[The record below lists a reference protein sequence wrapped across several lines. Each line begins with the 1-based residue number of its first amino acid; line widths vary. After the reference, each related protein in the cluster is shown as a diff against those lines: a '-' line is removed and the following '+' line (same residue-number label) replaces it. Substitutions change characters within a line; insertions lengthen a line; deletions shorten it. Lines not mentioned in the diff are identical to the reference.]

1 MSDLLPL
8 TVENAKKNRET
19 LLALL
24 DGASAAKGAPA
35 ATGTKA
41 APVASL
47 DISGVEA
54 IDLSGLQL
62 LVAFARE
69 ATARGKDLSLSGT
82 VPECLSRAL
91 SVSGLAPLGCATAD
105 DALAAI
111 KAASK

>member
-24 DGASAAKGAPA
+24 DGTTSAKGPS
-35 ATGTKA
+35 ATNA
-41 APVASL
+41 APSATL
-47 DISGVEA
+47 DISGFEA

-69 ATARGKDLSLSGT
+69 AAARGKNLSFSGT

-91 SVSGLAPLGCATAD
+91 SVSGLAPSGCETAD
-105 DALAAI
+105 DVLIAI

>member
-1 MSDLLPL
+1 MSDLIQL
-8 TVENAKKNRET
+8 TVENAKKNREK

-24 DGASAAKGAPA
+24 DGASAAKGPSAANAAPA
-35 ATGTKA
+35 
-41 APVASL
+41 VSL
-47 DISGVEA
+47 DISGFEA

-69 ATARGKDLSLSGT
+69 AAARGKIPSFSGT

-91 SVSGLAPLGCATAD
+91 SVSGLAPSPCATAD
-105 DALAAI
+105 DVLAAI